1 MFAKYVIADPIGLH
15 ARPLSLLVKEVS
27 KYDVPMFLHYEQKR
41 VPMHSLMML
50 MSLGVPHQG
59 EITIEVE
66 SEDAATIHTALKAVM
81 LKEGLI
87 KPT

>member
-1 MFAKYVIADPIGLH
+1 MLAKYVIADPIGLH
-15 ARPLSLLVKEVS
+15 ARPLSILVQEVS
-27 KYDVPMFLHYEQKR
+27 KYDVPMFLHYQEKR

-59 EITIEVE
+59 EIAIEID
-66 SEDAATIHTALKAVM
+66 SEDASSIHEALKAVM